1 MYSSN
6 FPGVFQS
13 EAVGAQLWDYHAWD
27 TVTWRY
33 AFQKA
38 LPGPE
43 TQAPVVNIRVC
54 TPNCCFLEEKVV
66 SIYLVALCVSWL
78 HIQICKCVCVYA
90 YVSVNVGMQTLAAF
104 HPAWLLWHI
113 CFWQVNTHMLTPKSL
128 SSTSSPSIS
137 LLGCFGPV
145 FLLLNFISL
154 ICNFFFCVCTAFQSV
169 VKVWLYETQ

>member
-1 MYSSN
+1 MRLSCLRYCHLEICL
-6 FPGVFQS
+6 S
-13 EAVGAQLWDYHAWD
+13 EGITWAWNSGSCGE
-27 TVTWRY
+27 Y
-33 AFQKA
+33 QGMHPK
-38 LPGPE
+38 LLS
-43 TQAPVVNIRVC
+43 
-54 TPNCCFLEEKVV
+54 FLEEKVV